1 MLQCSQKTPTK
12 RTYRNH
18 EYRSFCEHTRQ
29 LLKVTIRAVVV
40 GPASHSGPFPADC
53 TFCPAV
59 WSPGEFRHGRWLCQ
73 DSLHTEKA
81 EEGGGVAPSGRT
93 AISVPLYNLPGAEKP
108 GKSKAAAKESEL
120 PEQKDIGNCSKS
132 WGNKKHALWDQ
143 VPK

>member
-1 MLQCSQKTPTK
+1 MQKSHPQVQVRLSSQWSLVLQCSQKTPTK

-81 EEGGGVAPSGRT
+81 EEGGGLHPQDGLPSLSLF
-93 AISVPLYNLPGAEKP
+93 IIFL
-108 GKSKAAAKESEL
+108 
-120 PEQKDIGNCSKS
+120 EQKSQARARQLRRKVNFLSRKI
-132 WGNKKHALWDQ
+132 
-143 VPK
+143 